1 MLMKL
6 GRRADVPRFVE
17 EQLKQIPNERIA
29 ADYKEYVDALLDIV
43 PA

>member
-17 EQLKQIPNERIA
+17 EQLKQIPNKRIA